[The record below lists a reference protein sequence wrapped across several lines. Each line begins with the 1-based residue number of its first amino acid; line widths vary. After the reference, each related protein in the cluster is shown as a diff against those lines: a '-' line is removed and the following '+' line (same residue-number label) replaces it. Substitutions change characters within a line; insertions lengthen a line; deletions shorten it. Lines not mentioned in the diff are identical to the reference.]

1 MEVNNNNLTR
11 SGIVLSLIV
20 PVYNRPAEVRE
31 LLTSLAL
38 QTDPDFELLI
48 VEDGSDVPCDA
59 IVREFADRLN
69 VQYLS
74 KPNSGPGPS
83 RNFGAAAAKGNYFV
97 FLDSDC
103 VIPPGYVACVRSRLS
118 AAWVDAF
125 GGPDAAAPDFSD
137 MQKAVSYSMTSFF
150 TTGGIRGGGEKMD
163 KFYPRS
169 FNMGFSREVFEAT
182 GGFSGM
188 RYGEDIDM
196 SIRILE
202 YGFQTAL
209 IKEAFVYHKRRTS
222 LSAFFRQVY
231 HSGGARIDLQH
242 RHPGSLKA
250 VHALPAIFTIGC
262 AAILLPGL
270 LGRPVWL
277 TPLGLYALIL
287 FADSLR
293 VTRSFKVALLSIV
306 TSYTQL
312 LGYGSGFLAGMLKK

>member
-31 LLTSLAL
+31 LLASLAL

-48 VEDGSDVPCDA
+48 VEDGSDVPCDT

-209 IKEAFVYHKRRTS
+209 LKEAFVYHKRRTS

-277 TPLGLYALIL
+277 TPLGLYALII